1 MNNDKPVFKIEACC
15 LLCARGNPEDGT
27 VRCELNPYYR
37 YVETCYCDK
46 FMLRDLGYD
55 VERA

>member
-1 MNNDKPVFKIEACC
+1 MTEKPVFKIEACC
-15 LLCARGNPEDGT
+15 LICARGEPEDGI
-27 VRCELNPYYR
+27 VRCSLDPDYR
-37 YVETCYCDK
+37 YLEPHYCDK

>member
-1 MNNDKPVFKIEACC
+1 MKEKPVFKIKACC
-15 LLCARGNPEDGT
+15 LICARGEPEDGVVWCT
-27 VRCELNPYYR
+27 
-37 YVETCYCDK
+37 ETMTGGYEESHYCGR